1 MPLNRTLAALA
12 FLASATVIVMVA
24 AIVATGFSQ
33 QIFELAPSPAF
44 VADQLREPV
53 HALGLRI
60 NLGLDNLFIVVYSA
74 FFVFLAVRA
83 RGSDPHR
90 VARCRREPPHFA
102 DAARFSAR
110 RADLGG

>member
-44 VADQLREPV
+44 DADQLREPV
-53 HALGLRI
+53 HAL
-60 NLGLDNLFIVVYSA
+60 
-74 FFVFLAVRA
+74 
-83 RGSDPHR
+83 
-90 VARCRREPPHFA
+90 
-102 DAARFSAR
+102 
-110 RADLGG
+110 